1 LGIAQE
7 KLAKNHPK
15 MRFRLFDM
23 EKCPEQQGFTVASYD
38 VIIAGAV
45 LHASE
50 NMSKT
55 LENVRRLLKTD
66 GKIIIYEPVKPD
78 NISVGFAFG
87 VLPGW
92 WLGEY
97 CWTILL

>member
-1 LGIAQE
+1 
-7 KLAKNHPK
+7 
-15 MRFRLFDM
+15 
-23 EKCPEQQGFTVASYD
+23 
-38 VIIAGAV
+38 
-45 LHASE
+45 
-50 NMSKT
+50 MSKT